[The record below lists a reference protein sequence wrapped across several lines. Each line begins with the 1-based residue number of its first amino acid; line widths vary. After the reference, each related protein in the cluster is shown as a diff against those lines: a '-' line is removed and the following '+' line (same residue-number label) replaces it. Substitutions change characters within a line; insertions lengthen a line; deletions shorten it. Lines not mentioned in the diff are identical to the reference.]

1 MGGRE
6 LESKPPRTGWRPL
19 PDLKSV
25 RPTGVRVSSGNLCLT
40 PAAIAAGVLLD
51 AFHHQGRVAHAVG
64 VADAA
69 RETGL
74 VEILEDPDRELATR
88 SDVVAELR
96 RRHLALF
103 PREFRDHARE
113 FGDRLAHEETVAHNL

>member
-1 MGGRE
+1 M
-6 LESKPPRTGWRPL
+6 
-19 PDLKSV
+19 
-25 RPTGVRVSSGNLCLT
+25 RVSSGNLSFT
-40 PAAIAAGVLLD
+40 PAAIGVGIFLD
-51 AFHHQGRVAHAVG
+51 AFDQQGRVAHAVG

-96 RRHLALF
+96 RRHLALSR
-103 PREFRDHARE
+103 REFRDNTRE
-113 FGDRLAHEETVAHNL
+113 FGDRLAREETVVHNFVGIA